1 VIFRVSPKILR
12 KFRDP
17 DIVSASE
24 IASYAFCPEAWR
36 LGSALGLT
44 ANNERELTRGE
55 KTHENFAAAEQASHS
70 AIWIGLALIVL
81 GALLVGVFR
90 LVTGR

>member
-1 VIFRVSPKILR
+1 MSPKILR

-24 IASYAFCPEAWR
+24 IASYAFCPEAWQ
-36 LGSALGLT
+36 LGSALGPK

-55 KTHENFAAAEQASHS
+55 KTHENFAAVDERSQRAT
-70 AIWIGLALIVL
+70 WIGVALIVF

-90 LVTGR
+90 LVAGR